1 MMASMA
7 DWTMAAS
14 GVSFASRR
22 LRAGVFRAGLWRFTL
37 EVYPNRRLTQIKPG
51 AHWRHE
57 NLSVNVEVTLREKV
71 SHLSR
76 PESYP
81 DHPAAVEV
89 LQTHMSCVFLAAHH
103 AWKLKK
109 PVRHDFLDFSTLEAR
124 HADCLEELRLNRRL
138 APDVYL
144 EVVPLA
150 LTPQGRL
157 RLAGDGPVVEWLVK
171 MRRLPEDWML
181 DHAIR
186 RGAVTRQDVRRFAL
200 SLAGFYRRAE
210 PVALDAAQY
219 RSRLE
224 RDIRAN
230 REGLSPSEYSMPATR
245 VQSVTAWQLAFLN
258 REASL
263 FDARVSQGRIV
274 EGHGDLRPEH
284 VCLGPEPLFIDCLEF
299 NRDWRVLDPADEL
312 AYLAMECEYA
322 GAPWIGEVVFETYR
336 EATGDE
342 PPLPLVQFY
351 KSCRAVL
358 RAKLSAWH
366 LKDHPDPAD
375 QGKWAAR
382 AQRYL
387 ELADRY
393 ADGPRR

>member
-1 MMASMA
+1 MH
-7 DWTMAAS
+7 
-14 GVSFASRR
+14 VIENHR
-22 LRAGVFRAGLWRFTL
+22 LAGD
-37 EVYPNRRLTQIKPG
+37 G
-51 AHWRHE
+51 A
-57 NLSVNVEVTLREKV
+57 TLREKV
-71 SHLSR
+71 SHLTR

-81 DHPAAVEV
+81 DATAAVEV
-89 LQTHMSCVFLAAHH
+89 VQTHMSCVFLTAQH

-124 HADCLEELRLNRRL
+124 RADCEAELRLNRRL

-144 EVVPLA
+144 GVVPLA
-150 LTPQGRL
+150 LTPQGEL
-157 RLAGDGPVVEWLVK
+157 RLGGDGPVVEWLVK
-171 MRRLPEDWML
+171 MRRLPEDRML
-181 DHAIR
+181 DQAIR
-186 RGAVTRQDVRRFAL
+186 RGTVTRQDVRRFAL
-200 SLAGFYRRAE
+200 ALADFYRRAE
-210 PVALDAAQY
+210 PVALDAALY

-224 RDIRAN
+224 REIRAN
-230 REGLSPSEYSMPATR
+230 REGLSPSEYSMPGAR
-245 VQSVTAWQLAFLN
+245 VESVTAWQLAFLG

-263 FDARVSQGRIV
+263 IDARVSQGRIV

-336 EATGDE
+336 EASGDD
-342 PPLPLVQFY
+342 PPRPLIQFH

-375 QGKWAAR
+375 QGKWVAR

>member
-1 MMASMA
+1 MKP
-7 DWTMAAS
+7 
-14 GVSFASRR
+14 
-22 LRAGVFRAGLWRFTL
+22 L
-37 EVYPNRRLTQIKPG
+37 ERTPLHAREI
-51 AHWRHE
+51 
-57 NLSVNVEVTLREKV
+57 SLREKV

-81 DHPAAVEV
+81 ENPAAVEV
-89 LQTHMSCVFLAAHH
+89 VQTHMSVVFLTGQH

-124 HADCLEELRLNRRL
+124 RADCEEELRLNRRL

-144 EVVPLA
+144 GVVPLA
-150 LTPQGRL
+150 VTPQGAL
-157 RLAGDGPVVEWLVK
+157 RLGGDGVPVEGLVK
-171 MRRLPEDWML
+171 MHRLPSQLMLYDAIRHGNVTRHDIRRLTL
-181 DHAIR
+181 
-186 RGAVTRQDVRRFAL
+186 V
-200 SLAGFYRRAE
+200 LADFYRRAE
-210 PVALDAAQY
+210 PVDLDAAQY
-219 RSRLE
+219 RQRLE
-224 RDIRAN
+224 RDIHAN
-230 REGLSPSEYSMPATR
+230 REGLTPPEYSMPAGL
-245 VQSVTAWQLAFLN
+245 VQSITASQLAVLARN
-258 REASL
+258 APL
-263 FDARVSQGRIV
+263 FDARVAQRRIV

-299 NRDWRVLDPADEL
+299 SRDWRVLDPADEL

-336 EATGDE
+336 EATGDD
-342 PPLPLVQFY
+342 PPLALVRFY
-351 KSCRAVL
+351 KAYRATV

-375 QGKWAAR
+375 QGKWVAR

-393 ADGPRR
+393 AAGEFARPPRNREM

>member
-1 MMASMA
+1 MHT
-7 DWTMAAS
+7 DI
-14 GVSFASRR
+14 
-22 LRAGVFRAGLWRFTL
+22 
-37 EVYPNRRLTQIKPG
+37 P
-51 AHWRHE
+51 
-57 NLSVNVEVTLREKV
+57 LREKV

-81 DHPAAVEV
+81 EHPAAVEV
-89 LQTHMSCVFLAAHH
+89 VQTHMSCVFLTTQH

-124 HADCLEELRLNRRL
+124 CADCEEELRLNRRL

-144 EVVPLA
+144 AVVPLTVGA
-150 LTPQGRL
+150 QGAL
-157 RLAGDGPVVEWLVK
+157 RLGGDGPVVEWLVK
-171 MRRLPEDWML
+171 MRRLPEDRML

-186 RGAVTRQDVRRFAL
+186 RGTVTRQDVRRFAL
-200 SLAGFYRRAE
+200 ALADFYRRAE
-210 PVALDAAQY
+210 PVAMDAAEFRQ
-219 RSRLE
+219 RLE
-224 RDIRAN
+224 RDIRSN
-230 REGLSPSEYSMPATR
+230 REELFPPERSMPAAR
-245 VQSVTAWQLAFLN
+245 VESVSAWQLAFLG

-263 FDARVSQGRIV
+263 FDARVAGRRMV

-299 NRDWRVLDPADEL
+299 NRDWRLLDPADEL
-312 AYLAMECEYA
+312 AYLAVECEFA

-336 EATGDE
+336 EVTGDD
-342 PPLPLVQFY
+342 PPAALVRFY
-351 KSCRAVL
+351 KAYRATV

-375 QGKWAAR
+375 QGKWIAR

-387 ELADRY
+387 KLAERFT
-393 ADGPRR
+393 AAPRAS

>member
-1 MMASMA
+1 
-7 DWTMAAS
+7 MAAS

-22 LRAGVFRAGLWRFTL
+22 FRARVFRAGLWRFTL

-51 AHWRHE
+51 AIGRGE
-57 NLSVNVEVTLREKV
+57 NSSVRIDVTLREKV

-76 PESYP
+76 PENYP

-89 LQTHMSCVFLAAHH
+89 VQTHMSCVFLTAHH

-109 PVRHDFLDFSTLEAR
+109 PVRHDFLDFSRLDAR
-124 HADCLEELRLNRRL
+124 RADCLEELRLNRRL

-150 LTPQGRL
+150 LTPQGAL
-157 RLAGDGPVVEWLVK
+157 QLAGDGPAVEWLVK
-171 MRRLPEDWML
+171 MRRLPEDAML

-200 SLAGFYRRAE
+200 ALAGFYHRAE
-210 PVALDAAQY
+210 PVVLDAAQY

-224 RDIRAN
+224 GDIRAN
-230 REGLSPSEYSMPATR
+230 RDGLSSPEFSMPAAR
-245 VQSVTAWQLAFLN
+245 VESVTAWLLAFLG

-263 FDARVSQGRIV
+263 FDARVTERRIV

-322 GAPWIGEVVFETYR
+322 GAPWIGEIVFETYR
-336 EATGDE
+336 EATGDD

-351 KSCRAVL
+351 KAHRAVL
-358 RAKLSAWH
+358 RAKLAAWH

-387 ELADRY
+387 ELAERS
-393 ADGPRR
+393 AVR